1 MSDIVSSSEQ
11 PRGENNLLGKHKWR
25 GKFLSVDSRFG
36 RAAKNPE
43 STNDDIANF
52 LHTSALKPEAGP
64 RSAPLIPRVDVAA
77 SSKQPA
83 TSNSDHDDIIVDVY
97 RRPKPRQNKGLS
109 VRFESAPPVVIGVG
123 GDEAEL
129 PSRDVS
135 RSFAGALRSERSP
148 SQEQLNYN
156 VSDQHREVYGRLP
169 DQYDETAFQA
179 LSPQRSTSV
188 DDELPVEKPYRAS
201 HDREA
206 VQSGFT
212 RIQESPSQSQDE
224 QHNLYPSLRKRE
236 VRNALHTPSMAEREE
251 SLQSYNRR
259 TAETRNRGATRHS
272 EAPLPEDLPF
282 KALSLR
288 SESPEPPYIFQEAS
302 PSIRYLPSATR
313 DPQKFPDAELQGIHR
328 RSQDA
333 SQAKNKP
340 IPLLSEAIS
349 LEDESLEDFDSRVRR
364 FNNLFQLNASAHIDI
379 MMVPFERWVRTSAW
393 WFLRGRG
400 GLESAVRAEASTFA
414 PANAA
419 NDSELSMSLK
429 QAYFSLAKAWW
440 ILKDVTPN
448 LPALKRFGIS
458 SKSSTVSMIRNSG
471 DGYLAELYEAHLT
484 IAANMP
490 ALTMSMRRNGRLPP
504 DHLQMQR
511 LECQIFL
518 ESPNLPSEIAAL
530 TVNNILDPTRIKGKR
545 CIANPFFPVLVG
557 DTSRHFNFC
566 RTFVDVVL
574 KYGDDAESKVP
585 CMLSILRERT
595 DWAVKAAVA
604 SQDGQVNF
612 VIQSSEDDGL
622 DWRGVQWKIPLNM
635 MQLQIAE
642 GVCLQI
648 KLSEKDFKTIWGICD
663 YTQRIRKE
671 YLARKGEE
679 VIYERELLRVQCFDS
694 PSFPAEPVQNCR
706 IRLFKRTIIA
716 TDNGS
721 QQEVLASHRLMVIT
735 PSTTKTL
742 SQMNCQLGKDNP
754 IFFGT
759 HRSKGGDTLLI
770 RVPSSLRVSLTFHEP
785 SDVDLFRSIL
795 SGTLITQED
804 DCSASLKL
812 QDFTISPVSANQ
824 EVAYVNASRC
834 FDDLRWH
841 KVRVVNRRP
850 STHGQDSQSILR
862 SDHLRILTDCDFGT
876 FTDRVNNTPGELQ
889 LNLSIE
895 DMTTIKLL
903 RAAQQDMTWGF
914 ADGVLGEPALSSLS
928 YIIHSMSTS
937 SSVMTYQFR
946 SLPDLHSFQAMLT
959 GFHVLYDG
967 LASTFSIS
975 RRRTVVPMHKHWEA
989 STPRLQ
995 IVKQDKTVQLVVF
1008 FKDFSHG
1015 TCMNFVLK
1023 VTDSFETFAR
1033 SGVSFLRIVDAKFS
1047 LPKDE
1052 SNPARDFVCLD
1063 MPDFP
1068 SEHDDIVIGF
1078 DKEKGEC
1085 LRRLIGS
1092 RAKES
1097 RTDKATDRDKFANEL
1112 PAPVNKMS
1120 RMMSLRR

>member
-1 MSDIVSSSEQ
+1 MSDIVSSSEEPQ
-11 PRGENNLLGKHKWR
+11 GENNLLGKHKWR
-25 GKFLSVDSRFG
+25 GKLFSADSRFG

-43 STNDDIANF
+43 STNDDIDNF
-52 LHTSALKPEAGP
+52 LHTPALKPEAGP

-83 TSNSDHDDIIVDVY
+83 TANSGQDDRIVDVY
-97 RRPKPRQNKGLS
+97 RRPKPRQNKGLC

-123 GDEAEL
+123 GDKAEL

-135 RSFAGALRSERSP
+135 RSFARALRSEPSP

-169 DQYDETAFQA
+169 DQYDENGFQA
-179 LSPQRSTSV
+179 PSPRRSTSV
-188 DDELPVEKPYRAS
+188 DNEQSVEKPYRAG

-206 VQSGFT
+206 VQSGST
-212 RIQESPSQSQDE
+212 RIQESPSQSRDE
-224 QHNLYPSLRKRE
+224 RHNLYPSLRKRE
-236 VRNALHTPSMAEREE
+236 VRNASQKPSMAEQEE
-251 SLQSYNRR
+251 SLQSYNQQ
-259 TAETRNRGATRHS
+259 TADTRNRGAIRHS
-272 EAPLPEDLPF
+272 EAPLPEDLPV
-282 KALSLR
+282 KALTL
-288 SESPEPPYIFQEAS
+288 SESPEAPFVFQEAS
-302 PSIRYLPSATR
+302 SSIHYLPSATR
-313 DPQKFPDAELQGIHR
+313 DPQKFPDAGRQGIHQR
-328 RSQDA
+328 FQDV

-340 IPLLSEAIS
+340 LPLPSGAMS

-379 MMVPFERWVRTSAW
+379 MTVPFERWVRTSAW
-393 WFLRGRG
+393 WFLRGRS

-419 NDSELSMSLK
+419 NDSELSSNLK

-448 LPALKRFGIS
+448 LPALRRFGIA
-458 SKSSTVSMIRNSG
+458 SKSSMVSVIRSSG
-471 DGYLAELYEAHLT
+471 DEYLAELVEAHLT
-484 IAANMP
+484 IVANMP

-518 ESPNLPSEIAAL
+518 ASPTLPSEIAAL
-530 TVNNILDPTRIKGKR
+530 TVNNILDPTTIKGKG
-545 CIANPFFPVLVG
+545 CIADPFFPVLVG
-557 DTSRHFNFC
+557 DTSRHFSFC
-566 RTFVDVVL
+566 RIFVDVVL
-574 KYGDDAESKVP
+574 NYGDDAESKVP
-585 CMLSILRERT
+585 CVLSILRERT
-595 DWAVKAAVA
+595 DWAVKAAVV

-612 VIQSSEDDGL
+612 VIQSSEHDGL
-622 DWRGVQWKIPLNM
+622 NWRGVQWKIPLHTI
-635 MQLQIAE
+635 QLQIAE
-642 GVCLQI
+642 GVCVQI
-648 KLSEKDFKTIWGICD
+648 KFSEKDFKTIWGICD

-671 YLARKGEE
+671 YSARKDEE
-679 VIYERELLRVQCFDS
+679 VVYERELLRVQCFDS

-706 IRLFKRTIIA
+706 IRLFKKTTVA
-716 TDNGS
+716 ADDGG
-721 QQEVLASHRLMVIT
+721 QQEALASHRLMVIT
-735 PSTTKTL
+735 PSSTKTL

-759 HRSKGGDTLLI
+759 HRSKGGDTLLV

-795 SGTLITQED
+795 SGTSITEED
-804 DCSASLKL
+804 RCSASLQL

-824 EVAYVNASRC
+824 EMAYVNASRC
-834 FDDLRWH
+834 FNDLRWH
-841 KVRVVNRRP
+841 KLRVVNRGP
-850 STHGQDSQSILR
+850 STHGQDSQSIVR

-876 FTDRVNNTPGELQ
+876 FTDRVNNGPGELQ

-895 DMTTIKLL
+895 NMTTIKLL

-914 ADGVLGEPALSSLS
+914 ADGVLEEPASSSLS
-928 YIIHSMSTS
+928 HVIHSMGTS
-937 SSVMTYQFR
+937 PSVMTYQLR

-975 RRRTVVPMHKHWEA
+975 RRRMVVPMHKRWEA

-995 IVKQDKTVQLVVF
+995 IVKQDKTVQLVAF

-1015 TCMNFVLK
+1015 TCMNFALK
-1023 VTDSFETFAR
+1023 MTDSFETFAR

-1078 DKEKGEC
+1078 DNEQGE
-1085 LRRLIGS
+1085 RLKRLTGS

-1097 RTDKATDRDKFANEL
+1097 RTDQATDRDKFTHEL

-1120 RMMSLRR
+1120 RMKSLRR